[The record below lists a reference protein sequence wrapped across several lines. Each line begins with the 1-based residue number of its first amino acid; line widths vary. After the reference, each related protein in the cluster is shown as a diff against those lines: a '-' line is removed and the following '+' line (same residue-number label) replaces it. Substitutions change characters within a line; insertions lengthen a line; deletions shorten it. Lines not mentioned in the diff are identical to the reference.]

1 MKKWFKR
8 GLFTLVVFVIVA
20 LVGAAVF
27 LLTFDPNAY
36 KNKVEQLVYERYQRH
51 LTIEGDIELSLFP
64 RIGLAVEHVSLSD
77 HMSESTFASVD
88 SARFA
93 IAVWPLLWNRLVVD
107 HVAVSGFKVWLQQ
120 DEAGKFNFADLLQK
134 PAVLRQETSAALSP
148 ISTAQAK
155 TPSLVPDA
163 AQAEFQIDIAGLN
176 LKEGEIHFYDQRTAT
191 QMRVVDLELNTGR
204 MTFAQPFDVI
214 FKGNL
219 HGEQPIAQATLEG
232 QALVQ
237 LEPQLHRYGA
247 QKINMNLVGKVGPY
261 VAQNATLRGALE
273 VLTHTE
279 DLRARQLELVTQG
292 KWQDDNLEL
301 QKVQV
306 NLTAAQLNLK
316 RSLQLLHTQK
326 MQLRASAF
334 LPVSEGAAEHKL
346 ELALDTP
353 KINLDTDHVSADPI
367 ALSFKQTQGQQMF
380 GVNVRSKQLEGSVDQ
395 FTAQDLQVDVA
406 GKDSQRAWKLG
417 ILSTLTWAQ
426 QAKTLTWSDMVAN
439 LVLEDESL
447 NPNPAQA
454 KLTGGGTWTLPEQ
467 HIAFEGQWQSANTQ
481 ATLQSTLTRGEQWL
495 LQLDVKANELDVNP
509 WLHQAGAAPKRSST
523 QGKTLSEAKML
534 PSYFDWAGLH
544 TKLSLHADLLRYRKV
559 QAENVELQLEQRDRT
574 LYLQP
579 STAQVWGGAAHAE
592 ASWRHSDGYA
602 ELRAAVKDMDLA
614 AFTGQMGGRLRLAGQ
629 GELKADLRTHGFTPL
644 ARRAY
649 LDGTVV
655 LKADSGQLIGWNA
668 WQTLEQSHDAVRNV
682 FSGQVVQPT
691 ERLDAQSSTLFNA
704 LQLTLE
710 WQQGQAL
717 IKKGQISADGLTLK
731 ALSPSYFDT
740 VNQQFDIDVQL
751 QLEPKKLSDGRK
763 NLQELSSHPF
773 YVRLGGTWGQP
784 LVRVQWSRLEQ
795 PSVVEAIDNG
805 LLSLLGRS
813 DLNGMPLGLKET
825 APAPEL
831 KTLGDT
837 LKSLLKN

>member
-120 DEAGKFNFADLLQK
+120 DEAGKFNFSDLLQK
-134 PAVLRQETSAALSP
+134 PAAPRQETSATLSP
-148 ISTAQAK
+148 IPTAQAK
-155 TPSLVPDA
+155 TSSLVPDA
-163 AQAEFQIDIAGLN
+163 AQAEFQIDIAGLD
-176 LKEGEIHFYDQRTAT
+176 LKEGEIHFYDQQTTT

-219 HGEQPIAQATLEG
+219 QGEQPIAQATLEG

-237 LEPQLHRYGA
+237 LEPHLHRYSA
-247 QKINMNLVGKVGPY
+247 QKINMNLVGKVGSY
-261 VAQNATLRGALE
+261 MAQSATLRGALE

-292 KWQDDNLEL
+292 KWQDQTLDLER
-301 QKVQV
+301 VQV

-316 RSLQLLHTQK
+316 RNLQQLHTQK

-334 LPVSEGAAEHKL
+334 LPVPQGAADHKL
-346 ELALDTP
+346 ELALDAP
-353 KINLDTDHVSADPI
+353 KINLDSDQVSADPI
-367 ALSFKQTQGQQMF
+367 AFSFKQNQGQQMF
-380 GVNVRSKQLEGSVDQ
+380 GANVRSKQLEGSIDQ
-395 FTAQDLQVDVA
+395 LTAQELQVDIA

-417 ILSTLTWAQ
+417 ILSSATWAQ
-426 QAKTLTWSDMVAN
+426 QAKTLMWSDMVAN

-454 KLTGGGTWTLPEQ
+454 KLTGGGSWALPEQ

-481 ATLQSTLTRGEQWL
+481 AALQSTLTHDEQWL
-495 LQLDVKANELDVNP
+495 LQLGVKASELDFNP
-509 WLHQAGAAPKRSST
+509 WLHQTDAALKRSST
-523 QGKTLSEAKML
+523 QEKSSSDAKML
-534 PSYFDWAGLH
+534 PRYLDWAGLH
-544 TKLSLHADLLRYRKV
+544 TKLNLQADVVRYRKV
-559 QAENVELQLEQRDRT
+559 QAENVEMQLEQRDRS

-579 STAQVWGGAAHAE
+579 STAQIWGGAAQAE

-602 ELRAAVKDMDLA
+602 ELRAVVKDMDLA
-614 AFTGQMGGRLRLAGQ
+614 AFTEQLGGRLRLAGQ
-629 GELKADLRTHGFTPL
+629 GELQADLSTHGFTPL

-649 LDGTVV
+649 LDGTAM
-655 LKADSGQLIGWNA
+655 LKAGTGQLIGWSA

-682 FSGQVVQPT
+682 FSGQVVQPNEHT
-691 ERLDAQSSTLFNA
+691 DAQSRTPFNA
-704 LQLTLE
+704 LQLALE

-717 IKKGQISADGLTLK
+717 IKEGQLSAEGLTLK
-731 ALSPSYFDT
+731 TQSPSYFDT
-740 VNQQFDIDVQL
+740 VNQQFDMDVQL
-751 QLEPKKLSDGRK
+751 QLEPKKLPEDRQ

-773 YVRLGGTWGQP
+773 YVRFGGAWSQP

-805 LLSLLGRS
+805 LLSLLGRP

-825 APAPEL
+825 APTPEL